1 LATLKNRL
9 RRNMILVPGD
19 NGEKMRDALE
29 DPGIDS
35 VILDLEDLVAPSQKN
50 VARARVCEAV
60 ASEAFHRKGVEVV
73 VRINAPD
80 TPFYLDDVH
89 DLMVVK
95 PDMLRLPKVE
105 CREDVLCV
113 DSLIAA
119 YEEKLEYEKGSV
131 FLMAAIESA
140 KGVLNAYEIAT
151 SCPRLIGIALAAA
164 DYTEDL
170 RVVRTKEGKELDWAR
185 GMILHAARAAGIFA
199 IDTSF
204 TFLDIEAFEQEVRHA
219 KELGFDGKT
228 GGALMP
234 GMTEIINK
242 AFSPS
247 AEEIAYAKKILAME
261 KKYAAS
267 GQAVGVVGE
276 VFLDKPIV
284 EQYRRLLRNAGELDD

>member
-1 LATLKNRL
+1 
-9 RRNMILVPGD
+9 MILVPGHSAR
-19 NGEKMRDALE
+19 MMQDALE

-35 VILDLEDLVAPSQKN
+35 VILDLEDLVAPSRKD
-50 VARARVCEAV
+50 VARKRVCEAI
-60 ASEAFHRKGVEVV
+60 ASGAFHRKGIEVV

-89 DLMVVK
+89 DLMAVK

-105 CREDVLCV
+105 SREDVLCV
-113 DSLIAA
+113 DSLMAA

-140 KGVLNAYEIAT
+140 KGVLNAYEIAC
-151 SCPRLIGIALAAA
+151 SCPRLIGIALGAA
-164 DYTEDL
+164 DYTRDL
-170 RVVRTKEGKELDWAR
+170 GAMRTKEGKELDWAR

-204 TFLDIEAFEQEVRHA
+204 TFLDIDAFANEVRHA

-247 AEEIAYAKKILAME
+247 AEEIAYAKKIVAME
-261 KKYAAS
+261 TDYAAS
-267 GQAVGVVGE
+267 GQAVGVAGE
-276 VFLDKPIV
+276 VFVDKPIV
-284 EQYRRLLRNAGELDD
+284 EQYRRLLRIAGELDD